1 MSAVTAV
8 PIRPLARG
16 SVLKLWLALI
26 VLVVA
31 GAAIAWVG
39 TAPLQIVTTKTG
51 VRFQTIRSGTG
62 PTIMPADLVAMRYRL
77 TKLDGTQ
84 IENSDDMGQPFV
96 ASTDRVFPGFGEAM
110 GMMQQGGRYRIWL
123 PPGQHAQG
131 PLPPG
136 TPFSDQD
143 TLVFDV
149 TVLQVA
155 EGMAAAQRMM
165 GPQGGQPGG
174 APPEGLP
181 PGALPPGALPP
192 GALPP
197 GAEGGLPP
205 GLGPHGEGLPP
216 GLESGPPGAET
227 PPPPAGRSDRRRP
240 GGNSL

>member
-1 MSAVTAV
+1 MTVTAV
-8 PIRPLARG
+8 PLRPLARG
-16 SVLKLWLALI
+16 SVLKLWLALL
-26 VLVVA
+26 VLAVA

-39 TAPLQIVTTKTG
+39 TAPLQVLTTATG
-51 VRFQTIRSGTG
+51 VQTLRAGTG
-62 PTIMPADLVAMRYRL
+62 NKIMPADLVAMRYRL

-110 GMMQQGGRYRIWL
+110 AMMQQGGRYRIWL

-136 TPFSDQD
+136 TPFGAED

-165 GPQGGQPGG
+165 GPQGQG
-174 APPEGLP
+174 APPG
-181 PGALPPGALPP
+181 GLPP

-197 GAEGGLPP
+197 GAEGALPP
-205 GLGPHGEGLPP
+205 GAGPHGEGLPP
-216 GLESGPPGAET
+216 GAGSGSPPGADSGLPPGAE
-227 PPPPAGRSDRRRP
+227 PAPPAGRSERRSP
-240 GGNSL
+240 GR

>member
-1 MSAVTAV
+1 MSVTTV

-26 VLVVA
+26 VLCVA
-31 GAAIAWVG
+31 GAALAWVG
-39 TAPLQIVTTKTG
+39 TRPLQIVTTATG
-51 VRFQTIRSGTG
+51 VRFQTLRSGSG
-62 PTIMPADLVAMRYRL
+62 STITPADLVAMRYRL

-96 ASTDRVFPGFGEAM
+96 ASSDRVFPGFGEAM
-110 GMMQQGGRYRIWL
+110 AMMQQGGRYRIWL

-136 TPFSDQD
+136 TPFGAAD

-174 APPEGLP
+174 APPGGLPPGAEGGGLP
-181 PGALPPGALPP
+181 PGALPPGA
-192 GALPP
+192 
-197 GAEGGLPP
+197 
-205 GLGPHGEGLPP
+205 GPHGEGLPP
-216 GLESGPPGAET
+216 GLEGGPPGAEAA
-227 PPPPAGRSDRRRP
+227 PPSEPSSSRRRP
-240 GGNSL
+240 GGNNQ

>member
-1 MSAVTAV
+1 
-8 PIRPLARG
+8 
-16 SVLKLWLALI
+16 
-26 VLVVA
+26 
-31 GAAIAWVG
+31 
-39 TAPLQIVTTKTG
+39 
-51 VRFQTIRSGTG
+51 
-62 PTIMPADLVAMRYRL
+62 MPADLVAMRYRL

-110 GMMQQGGRYRIWL
+110 AMMQQGGRYRIWL

-136 TPFSDQD
+136 TPFSAED

-165 GPQGGQPGG
+165 GPQGAPGG
-174 APPEGLP
+174 GLP
-181 PGALPPGALPP
+181 GGLPP

-197 GAEGGLPP
+197 GAEGGCRRARA
-205 GLGPHGEGLPP
+205 
-216 GLESGPPGAET
+216 AEQACRRE
-227 PPPPAGRSDRRRP
+227 PDHMAACRRSRERRRRAPSPRRRP
-240 GGNSL
+240 AARSAAVRAAEQLLARRVRQARGAAGCPPPRLRRRPISGRAPP

>member
-1 MSAVTAV
+1 MSVTAV
-8 PIRPLARG
+8 PLRPLARG

-26 VLVVA
+26 VLVAA

-51 VRFQTIRSGTG
+51 VRFQTIRSGSG

-96 ASTDRVFPGFGEAM
+96 ASADRVFPGFGEAM
-110 GMMQQGGRYRIWL
+110 AMMQQGGRYRIWL
-123 PPGQHAQG
+123 PPGQHA
-131 PLPPG
+131 PDPIPPG
-136 TPFSDQD
+136 TPFSRED

-165 GPQGGQPGG
+165 GPQGQG
-174 APPEGLP
+174 APPGGLP
-181 PGALPPGALPP
+181 PGALPPGAEGALPPGALPP
-192 GALPP
+192 GA
-197 GAEGGLPP
+197 
-205 GLGPHGEGLPP
+205 GPHGEGLPP
-216 GLESGPPGAET
+216 GEGSGLPPGAESGL
-227 PPPPAGRSDRRRP
+227 PPGAEPAPPAGRSERRRP
-240 GGNSL
+240 GR

>member
-1 MSAVTAV
+1 MSVTAV
-8 PIRPLARG
+8 PIRPLAKG

-26 VLVVA
+26 VLCAA
-31 GAAIAWVG
+31 GAAIAWIG
-39 TAPLQIVTTKTG
+39 TAPLQVLTTPTG
-51 VRFQTIRSGTG
+51 VRFQTLRAGTG
-62 PTIMPADLVAMRYRL
+62 NKITPADLVAMRYRL

-96 ASTDRVFPGFGEAM
+96 ASSDRVFPGFGEAM
-110 GMMQQGGRYRIWL
+110 AMMQQGGRYRIWL

-136 TPFSDQD
+136 TPFSAAD

-165 GPQGGQPGG
+165 GPQGQG
-174 APPEGLP
+174 APPG
-181 PGALPPGALPP
+181 GLPP

-197 GAEGGLPP
+197 GAEGALPP
-205 GLGPHGEGLPP
+205 GAGPHGEGLPP
-216 GLESGPPGAET
+216 GLQSGPTGAERA
-227 PPPPAGRSDRRRP
+227 PPPAGQSERRRP
-240 GGNSL
+240 GGNGF